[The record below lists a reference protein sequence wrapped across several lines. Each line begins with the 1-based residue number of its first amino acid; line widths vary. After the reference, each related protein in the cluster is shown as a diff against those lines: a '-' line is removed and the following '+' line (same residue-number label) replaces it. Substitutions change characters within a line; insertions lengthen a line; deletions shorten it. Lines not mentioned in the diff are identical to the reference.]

1 MPEIEN
7 LSKELK
13 EKYDWLPNISITFME
28 FLHGVLRTRNKNACF
43 FLRTKDSL
51 DNIPVDYNDKFYE
64 TNNLSKLQL
73 KVFIFLNHIEKYILK
88 LFLKIL
94 KEKLKEY
101 FPNQLFEYSARYDG
115 IDKSTGRDKVKLTDM
130 IEFGQIALKFLISSI
145 ERTYPDIK
153 PIIKKMN
160 QDDQH
165 KYDFNDDV
173 IKEG

>member
-1 MPEIEN
+1 MINFMKLIIYQSFN
-7 LSKELK
+7 L
-13 EKYDWLPNISITFME
+13 KYLYFFYNHIII
-28 FLHGVLRTRNKNACF
+28 VKKQNKF
-43 FLRTKDSL
+43 
-51 DNIPVDYNDKFYE
+51 
-64 TNNLSKLQL
+64 L
-73 KVFIFLNHIEKYILK
+73 KV
-88 LFLKIL
+88 L

-153 PIIKKMN
+153 PIIKKVN

-173 IKEG
+173 IKQG